1 MMLKKMMAV
10 ILCALLLLPCAALG
24 EAEEPI
30 LNLFTW
36 ELYVDDETIAQFE
49 QATGIKVNYT
59 NFNSNEEML
68 VKLEGLGGG
77 EYDVIIASDYILNT
91 ARKEGLLHKLDKS
104 LLPNDENI
112 DTAYLAQYFDETDEY
127 TAPYIVGTPLIVY
140 DPNQVDFEI
149 TSYNDLWDERL
160 RDSVVVMDDARNI
173 IGITLKTM
181 GQSFNVTDDAVLAQA
196 EEKLAA
202 LRPNIRA
209 FNSDTAHLDLLSGE
223 CAAIYTYTSYVIMA
237 LDENPELKV
246 AFPSEGLGIGID
258 AMVIPAHA
266 PHVDNA
272 HKFINFILD
281 GAVGKQ
287 VAEAQLFVTPNRVS
301 RELLSADTLS
311 NPALYIDPSKLVGA
325 EFIRDLDKEYE
336 EKYQNIWSSF
346 KLK

>member
-1 MMLKKMMAV
+1 MMLKKMLALLM
-10 ILCALLLLPCAALG
+10 CALLLLPGMALG
-24 EAEEPI
+24 EAEEPV

-49 QATGIKVNYT
+49 QQTGIKINYT

-68 VKLEGLGGG
+68 MKLEGVNGG
-77 EYDVIIASDYILNT
+77 EYDVIIASDYVINM
-91 ARKEGLLHKLDKS
+91 ARKEGLLHTLDKS
-104 LLPNDENI
+104 LLPNFDNI
-112 DTAYLAQYFDETDEY
+112 DEAYLSQFFDEKNEY
-127 TAPYIVGTPLIVY
+127 AAPYIVGTPLIVY

-160 RDSVVVMDDARNI
+160 KDSVVVMDDARNI

-181 GQSFNVTDDAVLAQA
+181 GQSFNITDDAVLQQA
-196 EEKLAA
+196 AEKLAA

-223 CAAIYTYTSYVIMA
+223 CAAAYMYTSYVIMA
-237 LDENPELKV
+237 LNENPELKV
-246 AFPSEGLGIGID
+246 VFPSEGLGIGID
-258 AMVIPAHA
+258 AMIIPVNA
-266 PHVDNA
+266 PHANNA
-272 HKFINFILD
+272 HQFINFILD
-281 GAVGKQ
+281 GQIGKQ

-311 NPALYIDPSKLVGA
+311 NPALYIDPAKLVGA
-325 EFIRDLDKEYE
+325 EYITDLGDYE
-336 EKYQNIWSSF
+336 SKYQDVWSSF